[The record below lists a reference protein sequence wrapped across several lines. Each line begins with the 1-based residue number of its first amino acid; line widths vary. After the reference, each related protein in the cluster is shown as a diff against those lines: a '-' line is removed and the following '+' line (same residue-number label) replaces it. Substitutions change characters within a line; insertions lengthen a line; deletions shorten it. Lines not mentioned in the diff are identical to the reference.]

1 MGDFIVMRLGTSELF
16 LILLVVVIIFGPKQ
30 IPKLMK
36 LCKKGVAKVRK
47 ALDDD
52 DDENETDT
60 ATASKE

>member
-1 MGDFIVMRLGTSELF
+1 MRLGTSELF
-16 LILLVVVIIFGPKQ
+16 LILLVVIIIFGPKQ

-52 DDENETDT
+52 DDDEMDT
-60 ATASKE
+60 ATSSKE